1 MMYTNTDDGAAA
13 LLTHQLAAIE
23 ADGALGESSRAQR
36 VRETKNII
44 AAAREHLAAGEEHGV
59 HVWFAPDV
67 LRSMERPRALDTL
80 GTVAG
85 KSIEYAHPPP
95 DDDADDTRAEGVL
108 RALTELALLKERRT
122 KGRRASK
129 AATPPPPLAQFRDPV
144 LALATRMLAADGEMH
159 AADVCV
165 ILMVLLVTVRV
176 NGLRDLL
183 WGDNVKQVAAPA
195 TAYTIQLGT
204 SGGKK
209 NKKLFAVAT
218 TDEALA
224 LLDQAGILSPA
235 LAVQLLAKWEAQCG
249 TTDSG
254 TLVFAPRFGCNTI
267 GTRFKE
273 ITGST
278 PGELRR
284 RVAWDAARLVHDG
297 TLPESVTA
305 YLCQNMQ
312 HDPATHVHDYEG
324 GDTGSG
330 SESAASD
337 DEAPPPAPQ
346 PAARRAE
353 PVAAQ
358 PAASAEPTT
367 AEPAAAEP
375 TTTEPAASAE
385 PALTAPGALVAELL
399 EQTARSVDPPP
410 ALLARLHAATLC
422 ARLKRSA
429 AGEDER
435 ALVDGA
441 TDLLREHK
449 RVRRE

>member
-1 MMYTNTDDGAAA
+1 MMFTNTDDGAAA
-13 LLTHQLAAIE
+13 LLAHQLAAIE

-44 AAAREHLAAGEEHGV
+44 AAAREHLTAGGEHGV
-59 HVWFAPDV
+59 HEWFAPGV
-67 LRSMERPRALDTL
+67 LRSMQRPKAMDTL

-122 KGRRASK
+122 RGRRASK
-129 AATPPPPLAQFRDPV
+129 AETPPPPLAQFREPA
-144 LALATRMLAADGEMH
+144 LALAGRMLAADGEMH
-159 AADVCV
+159 GVDVCV
-165 ILMVLLVTVRV
+165 VLMILLVTVRV

-183 WGDNVKQVAAPA
+183 WGENVKQVAASA
-195 TAYTIQLGT
+195 AAYMIQLGA
-204 SGGKK
+204 SRGGKK
-209 NKKLFAVAT
+209 NKKLFVVT
-218 TDEALA
+218 TSDEALA

-235 LAVQLLAKWEAQCG
+235 LAVQLLAKWEAQCD
-249 TTDSG
+249 TTGSG

-273 ITGST
+273 LTSST

-324 GDTGSG
+324 GDTGSEAEASADSG
-330 SESAASD
+330 SEGATTD
-337 DEAPPPAPQ
+337 DEAPPPAPRPQ

-353 PVAAQ
+353 PATAQ
-358 PAASAEPTT
+358 
-367 AEPAAAEP
+367 
-375 TTTEPAASAE
+375 PAASAE

-441 TDLLREHK
+441 TELLREHK

>member
-1 MMYTNTDDGAAA
+1 MKFTNTDDGAAA
-13 LLTHQLAAIE
+13 LLAHQLAAIE

-59 HVWFAPDV
+59 HEWFAPGV
-67 LRSMERPRALDTL
+67 LRSMQRPKAMDTL

-85 KSIEYAHPPP
+85 KCIEYAHPPP

-129 AATPPPPLAQFRDPV
+129 AETPPPPLAQFREPA
-144 LALATRMLAADGEMH
+144 LALAGRMLAADGEMH
-159 AADVCV
+159 GVDVCV
-165 ILMVLLVTVRV
+165 VLMVLLVTVRV

-183 WGDNVKQVAAPA
+183 WGDNVKQVAASA
-195 TAYTIQLGT
+195 AAYMIQLGT
-204 SGGKK
+204 SRGGKK
-209 NKKLFAVAT
+209 SKKLFAVAT

-224 LLDQAGILSPA
+224 LLDKAGILSPA

-254 TLVFAPRFGCNTI
+254 MLVFAPRFGCNTI

-273 ITGST
+273 LTGST

-324 GDTGSG
+324 GDTGSEAEASADSG
-330 SESAASD
+330 SEGAASD
-337 DEAPPPAPQ
+337 DEAPPPAPRPQ

-353 PVAAQ
+353 PATVQ
-358 PAASAEPTT
+358 
-367 AEPAAAEP
+367 
-375 TTTEPAASAE
+375 PAASAE

-441 TDLLREHK
+441 TELLRECK